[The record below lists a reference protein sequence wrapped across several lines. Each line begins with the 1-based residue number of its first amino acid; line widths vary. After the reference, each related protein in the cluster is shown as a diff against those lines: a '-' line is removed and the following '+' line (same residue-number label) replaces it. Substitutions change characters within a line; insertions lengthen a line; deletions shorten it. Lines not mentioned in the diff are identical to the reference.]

1 MGGGGGP
8 LGTPLD
14 IKQEENYSL
23 KLCFKMLFIKFII
36 SFILQLFDLLKSTRG
51 TGVISRVEPVN
62 GDVTLPNL
70 GMSVEDRKMIC
81 EEVEIVYHGAAT
93 IRFDEPLRKAVLLNT
108 RGTKYMI
115 DLAKEMQK
123 LQVNFTQNKLSL
135 FIYHC

>member
-1 MGGGGGP
+1 M
-8 LGTPLD
+8 
-14 IKQEENYSL
+14 
-23 KLCFKMLFIKFII
+23 
-36 SFILQLFDLLKSTRG
+36 QLFDLLKSTRG

-123 LQVNFTQNKLSL
+123 LQVNLLKIN
-135 FIYHC
+135 